1 MTTIT
6 LPTHPLP
13 TKRDEAW
20 RYSDHAA
27 VARAWSALPA
37 PERVVVA
44 AREEAVRII
53 DALPESG
60 ILQIE
65 AELGEG
71 ARLAL
76 FGLVAG
82 HDYGRI
88 EVAVRLASGAHLE
101 LGAAILGGGMQTL
114 EVVTRIDHAEP
125 DATSNQVVRS
135 VLGGRATGSFLGK
148 VHVARDAQRTD
159 AEQSV
164 KAMLLDRGATAN
176 AVPQLEIYA
185 DDVKC
190 AHGATVGELDATGLF
205 YMAARGIPPAIAKRL
220 MLQAFIADAFVEAG
234 AAGEA
239 LEARATDYLGALL

>member
-1 MTTIT
+1 MASMQTLT
-6 LPTHPLP
+6 LPTR
-13 TKRDEAW
+13 RDEAW

-27 VARAWSALPA
+27 LTRVWPTLAA
-37 PERVVVA
+37 PERIVVA
-44 AREEAVRII
+44 AGEQAVRIV

-82 HDYGRI
+82 HDYGRL

-101 LGAAILGGGMQTL
+101 LGAAILGGGTQTL

-190 AHGATVGELDATGLF
+190 AHGATVGELEAMGLF

-234 AAGEA
+234 DAGEA
-239 LEARATDYLGALL
+239 LEARATEYLGSLL